1 MTLIP
6 ASGNL
11 HFTRDTQRRVA
22 HSIDRL
28 SVLHD
33 ETGHPLPDDINEVL
47 HAVLQA
53 IAEGEPLSVSSL
65 PEEVTPNTAASM
77 LGLSR
82 TTVMKYVD
90 DGRLHATKVGSHHR
104 IPAREV
110 LALRDEIE
118 RKRLDAVF
126 DVMQLEHTMGNS
138 H

>member
-1 MTLIP
+1 
-6 ASGNL
+6 
-11 HFTRDTQRRVA
+11 
-22 HSIDRL
+22 
-28 SVLHD
+28 
-33 ETGHPLPDDINEVL
+33 
-47 HAVLQA
+47 
-53 IAEGEPLSVSSL
+53 
-65 PEEVTPNTAASM
+65 M

-90 DGRLHATKVGSHHR
+90 EGRLHATKVGSHHR